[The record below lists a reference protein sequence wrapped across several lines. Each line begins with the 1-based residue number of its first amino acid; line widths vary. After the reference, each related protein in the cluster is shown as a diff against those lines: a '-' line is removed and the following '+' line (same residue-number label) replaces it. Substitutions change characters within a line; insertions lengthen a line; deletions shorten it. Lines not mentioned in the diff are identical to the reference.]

1 MRRIDRYVRYAETME
16 EMMFPKTI
24 HTPSG
29 PQPTRHVPGIAGDAD
44 LEEDDDPLPDND
56 TSDDD
61 TPRTTTALLNPLGPM
76 RKHRPRPKPQT
87 EQRTGH
93 WQKLEGVRRN
103 VALSRCGLV

>member
-61 TPRTTTALLNPLGPM
+61 TSDAYTRTTIALSNPLGPM
-76 RKHRPRPKPQT
+76 RKHRPRQKPQ
-87 EQRTGH
+87 
-93 WQKLEGVRRN
+93 K
-103 VALSRCGLV
+103 

>member
-1 MRRIDRYVRYAETME
+1 MDKDGQMRRIDRYVRYAETME

-61 TPRTTTALLNPLGPM
+61 TSDAYSDDDCSVKSAGSD
-76 RKHRPRPKPQT
+76 
-87 EQRTGH
+87 
-93 WQKLEGVRRN
+93 
-103 VALSRCGLV
+103 A